1 MDARQFVDGYKE
13 PANHIVAH
21 HYEERNPEVQE
32 LMEGPRRW
40 TSFFDRQLILFMK
53 GERNGVN
60 EPRALFNGLRTYQ
73 LDWIPPFLDAT
84 YKSSLELSK
93 RESDAQP
100 TLDELN
106 FHLMSREMMP
116 AWYNLFF
123 ADQAIELGPNQIHEM
138 QVRLALLGTDLQD
151 KWLEEGSAD
160 QSTGLRSGVQG
171 WLGGQLT
178 KIDSAITLLEVMKKE
193 GNGLAS
199 TLITVP
205 APPRFKSAH
214 RNQSRSVDFIVYD
227 TLTKNMRGVHAQ
239 TNLAFNEGTA
249 TQTDSRYV
257 TLIDG
262 STDLGNTGREYSP
275 SNGHHVASKPGMLS
289 LDYLVNRTSVRELSR
304 NPRFNNDLNTLLR
317 LRSVASKNFGARKTY
332 IAQAAEHVGE
342 RLLRDLQQDTESS

>member
-73 LDWIPPFLDAT
+73 LDWIPPFLDET
-84 YKSSLELSK
+84 YKSTLELSR
-93 RESDAQP
+93 RETDAQP

-123 ADQAIELGPNQIHEM
+123 TDQAIELGPNQIHEM
-138 QVRLALLGTDLQD
+138 QVRLALLGTELQD
-151 KWLEEGSAD
+151 KWIEEGNAD
-160 QSTGLRSGVQG
+160 HSTGLRSGIQG
-171 WLGGQLT
+171 WIGGQLT

-193 GNGLAS
+193 GAGLPS

-227 TLTKNMRGVHAQ
+227 TLTKNTRGVHAETFLTFDDDADKQ
-239 TNLAFNEGTA
+239 A
-249 TQTDSRYV
+249 DSDYV
-257 TLIDG
+257 TIIDG
-262 STDLGNTGREYSP
+262 STDLGNTGREYNAGS
-275 SNGHHVASKPGMLS
+275 GHYLASKPGMLS
-289 LDYLVNRTSVRELSR
+289 LDYLLNRTSVRELSR
-304 NPRFNNDLNTLLR
+304 NPRFNNDLNKIFR
-317 LRSVASKNFGARKTY
+317 LRSIASKNFGARNTY
-332 IAQAAEHVGE
+332 IAQAAEHVGG
-342 RLLRDLQQDTESS
+342 RVLRDLQQNAPEK